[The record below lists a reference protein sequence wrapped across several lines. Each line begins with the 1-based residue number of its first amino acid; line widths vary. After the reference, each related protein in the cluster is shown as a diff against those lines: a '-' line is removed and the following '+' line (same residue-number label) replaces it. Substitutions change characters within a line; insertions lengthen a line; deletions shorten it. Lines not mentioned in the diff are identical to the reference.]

1 MFLNVPLWK
10 FATVNWTLFPV
21 WRLDPQSSSK
31 FWVTRSMPFN
41 VPPKQ
46 IAAPQI
52 PQEKCCKNTSNLKVK
67 KKTSTSVH
75 LASVKF
81 VQFATVT
88 DYTLENKHGTQKLVV
103 WVDVSP
109 FPNVYFHIPT
119 IRFHGVLVIAGDFF
133 GGLTEC
139 QTIKQLNWSGQ
150 SPTL

>member
-1 MFLNVPLWK
+1 MLKKVPFWK

-21 WRLDPQSSSK
+21 WPLDPQNSSK

-52 PQEKCCKNTSNLKVK
+52 PQEKCCKNVSNLKVK
-67 KKTSTSVH
+67 RKKSTSVH

-81 VQFATVT
+81 AQFATVT
-88 DYTLENKHGTQKLVV
+88 HYTLENKHGTQKLVV
-103 WVDVSP
+103 WVEMYFQVPTVFKGVS
-109 FPNVYFHIPT
+109 VT
-119 IRFHGVLVIAGDFF
+119 AGDFF

-139 QTIKQLNWSGQ
+139 QKIKQLNWSGQ